1 MYVIG
6 GAISF
11 DSTAV
16 KPVGSVTVY
25 LCVSISFA
33 CVHACGAVLVLWLG
47 GELRRKSG
55 AHR

>member
-1 MYVIG
+1 MCSICNRGSMYVIG

-33 CVHACGAVLVLWLG
+33 CVHACGAVLVL
-47 GELRRKSG
+47 
-55 AHR
+55 